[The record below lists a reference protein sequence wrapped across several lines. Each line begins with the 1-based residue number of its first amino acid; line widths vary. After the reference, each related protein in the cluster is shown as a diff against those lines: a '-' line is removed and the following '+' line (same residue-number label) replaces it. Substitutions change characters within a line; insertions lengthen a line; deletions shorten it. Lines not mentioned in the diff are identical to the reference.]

1 MPAGRRG
8 ERSFVAAGERGRPF
22 ELSRAGGSLS
32 RFASRGVEAPECVLD
47 VAHEVARYGD
57 GQLHAVGAILG
68 GIASQEIIKI
78 ITQQYTPMTK
88 RLIYDGVHSTTAYV
102 G

>member
-1 MPAGRRG
+1 MDVCDETERLHADG
-8 ERSFVAAGERGRPF
+8 E
-22 ELSRAGGSLS
+22 ELVSLTTTW
-32 RFASRGVEAPECVLD
+32 FASRGVEAPECVVD